1 VFNGDKDEYNTQVD
15 EIVGGAVPA
24 QSMTDVIKVRIEH
37 TGDRQWCFVRH
48 SMSSVDIGN
57 SKYYKE
63 RTKWYKISKL

>member
-1 VFNGDKDEYNTQVD
+1 
-15 EIVGGAVPA
+15 
-24 QSMTDVIKVRIEH
+24 MTDVIKVRIEH